1 MQFETSRKVQ
11 AGYRILAVV
20 VSEGCSKG
28 KGGPEKRTT
37 DLEMVLLSEVS
48 QTEKERYHV
57 TPLHAEITLTTL
69 FTKQKQNRRELT

>member
-48 QTEKERYHV
+48 QTEKERYRM
-57 TPLHAEITLTTL
+57 LSLICEI
-69 FTKQKQNRRELT
+69 